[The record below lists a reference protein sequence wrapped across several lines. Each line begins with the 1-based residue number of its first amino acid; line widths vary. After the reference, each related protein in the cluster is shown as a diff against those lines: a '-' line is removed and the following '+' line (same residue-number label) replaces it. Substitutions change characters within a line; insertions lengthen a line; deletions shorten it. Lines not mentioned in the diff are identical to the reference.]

1 MELHVPKAC
10 ARWNGSGFP
19 SCRQGRKGGKSGGK
33 ALLSL
38 LIFPERADSFPRPP
52 LPFLDWD

>member
-1 MELHVPKAC
+1 MELHISKAC
-10 ARWNGSGFP
+10 AHWNGRGFP
-19 SCRQGRKGGKSGGK
+19 SCRWGRKGGKSGGK

-38 LIFPERADSFPRPP
+38 LIFPECADSFPCSP